1 MDNKEKTIYLHIGM
15 PKTGTTSI
23 QAFLAENREKLSE
36 IGILYP
42 IKENAEN
49 EFNEHLYNYRGA
61 VLGALAKGINAYNE
75 YFENYFLN
83 IIEQSDCKNIII
95 SEEILFLRTADVAD
109 VFLKHGFNVKIII
122 YLRKP
127 AEYLASTWQENVK
140 SVYSVMGLK
149 FRHSLE
155 QFLDRDIP
163 YNIIF
168 RYIEK
173 LGKGNVIVRPF
184 EKEQWKD
191 GNLIVDFL
199 NIFGVDFE
207 GAKDFPAQNDYQYNR
222 NFLEFM
228 SIMKCF
234 DMSFERYVKIFHD
247 YMLKI
252 ASDEDKNIYGTCN
265 TENLLELMNKYIKS
279 EPKVLNTVSLDKI
292 SEITKKWEPQ
302 LNEIA
307 GIFGKE
313 AMFCNIM
320 PKNVSE
326 ETNKSAD
333 KVFLTP
339 LQLDVIREQI
349 KNSNQNTVYYQNLL
363 KKNNIDTNK
372 PSETKTEGKIPF
384 YQYIFSVKNI
394 DEKKVIR
401 ILGLKFSFK
410 RK

>member
-1 MDNKEKTIYLHIGM
+1 M

-23 QAFLAENREKLSE
+23 QAFLADNKEKLSE

-49 EFNEHLYNYRGA
+49 EYNEHLYNYRGA
-61 VLGALAKGINAYNE
+61 VLGALAKGTDTYNE
-75 YFENYFLN
+75 YFEKHFLN
-83 IIEQSDCKNIII
+83 IIEKSACKNVIL
-95 SEEILFLRTADVAD
+95 SEEILFLRTTDVVD
-109 VFLKHGFNVKIII
+109 IFLKHGFNVKIII

-168 RYIEK
+168 QYIEK

-199 NIFGVDFE
+199 NIFGVYFE
-207 GAKDFPAQNDYQYNR
+207 SAKDFPAQNDYQYNR

-234 DMSFERYVKIFHD
+234 DMSFEKYVKTFHD
-247 YMLKI
+247 YMMKI
-252 ASDEDKNIYGTCN
+252 VSDKDKITYGTCN
-265 TENLLELMNKYIKS
+265 TENLLELMNKYVKS
-279 EPKVLNTVSLDKI
+279 EPKVINTISCKKI
-292 SEITKKWEPQ
+292 EEITKKWESQ

-307 GIFGKE
+307 KIYGKDT
-313 AMFCNIM
+313 MFNNIM

-326 ETNKSAD
+326 QTNNCAD

-349 KNSNQNTVYYQNLL
+349 KTSNQNTVYYQNLL
-363 KKNNIDTNK
+363 KKNNIDDKNLLK
-372 PSETKTEGKIPF
+372 NENNVKIPF
-384 YQYIFSVKNI
+384 YQYIFSVKNNG
-394 DEKKVIR
+394 KKKIIR
-401 ILGLKFSFK
+401 FLGFKFSFK
-410 RK
+410 LK